1 MSRRSAR
8 AAVLMALVLASSALL
23 PAPAIAQQGA
33 RWADP
38 AKVIRVMFPV
48 AETGFDPQATSDL
61 YSGHVERAIFE
72 TLYVY
77 DYLARPYRMVASL
90 ATAMPEISADG
101 RVWTIRIKPGIHFAD
116 DPAFRGLRRELTA
129 HDVVYSWKRLLDPRI
144 RSPYLWYLD
153 GKLEGAAPVLAK
165 AKEAGKLDYDLEIP
179 GLKAIDRY
187 TLRVQLVEPDYVLL
201 GYMSHSAMSIVAR
214 EVIEAYGDASG
225 WAMANPVGT
234 GPFRLAQWRRGQK
247 ITLEAN
253 PGYRDVRL
261 AVAGA
266 EPGDR
271 ALVAAMQ
278 GKRLPQV
285 GRVEISII
293 EESNPQLLAFNS
305 GELEYAN
312 VPSDLIANVLDPGNR
327 LKKTYADEQ
336 VVLHRTTQPALAYTY
351 FNIDDVVLGGYT
363 PERIA
368 LRRAII
374 MGFNV
379 DELIRVWYQG
389 QALPA
394 TQPIPPGV
402 AGHST
407 GFVARQPYDP
417 VAARMLLDRFGY
429 RDRDGDG
436 FRELPDGTPLV
447 LTMGSSTAGRDR
459 ERDELWKKN
468 MTAIGIRLD
477 FVKQKWPDLL
487 KMGRAGKLQ
496 MWPVGWITQ
505 YGEGDA
511 FMQLLYGRN
520 IGQSNYSRFSRADY
534 DALYRQSKTI
544 PDGPERDALYRT
556 MAKIVAAY
564 NPWDLGVYRIE
575 NTLVRPWLVGYKKH
589 IYWEHPWL
597 YHDVDVARRGA
608 AR

>member
-1 MSRRSAR
+1 
-8 AAVLMALVLASSALL
+8 
-23 PAPAIAQQGA
+23 
-33 RWADP
+33 
-38 AKVIRVMFPV
+38 
-48 AETGFDPQATSDL
+48 
-61 YSGHVERAIFE
+61 
-72 TLYVY
+72 
-77 DYLARPYRMVASL
+77 
-90 ATAMPEISADG
+90 
-101 RVWTIRIKPGIHFAD
+101 
-116 DPAFRGLRRELTA
+116 
-129 HDVVYSWKRLLDPRI
+129 
-144 RSPYLWYLD
+144 
-153 GKLEGAAPVLAK
+153 
-165 AKEAGKLDYDLEIP
+165 
-179 GLKAIDRY
+179 
-187 TLRVQLVEPDYVLL
+187 
-201 GYMSHSAMSIVAR
+201 
-214 EVIEAYGDASG
+214 
-225 WAMANPVGT
+225 
-234 GPFRLAQWRRGQK
+234 
-247 ITLEAN
+247 
-253 PGYRDVRL
+253 
-261 AVAGA
+261 
-266 EPGDR
+266 
-271 ALVAAMQ
+271 
-278 GKRLPQV
+278 
-285 GRVEISII
+285 
-293 EESNPQLLAFNS
+293 
-305 GELEYAN
+305 
-312 VPSDLIANVLDPGNR
+312 
-327 LKKTYADEQ
+327 
-336 VVLHRTTQPALAYTY
+336 
-351 FNIDDVVLGGYT
+351 VLGGYT